1 MPETDRNSPIL
12 KEIRENYTC
21 FEEVWRPIRE
31 EGNKDMR
38 YVAGNPWDEKDRS
51 FREKYDRPVMT
62 WDELSP
68 YINQL
73 VNDPRQNKRAIQIN
87 PRGNG
92 ATNVT
97 AMLREDKIREIQYN
111 SRAQSAF
118 TTAFQGAAERS
129 FGYFGI
135 NARLVADGLTEDQ
148 YREMAEKS
156 PEKLFE
162 QELYIYRIP
171 NPNSVL
177 FNPSFKEQD
186 ASDATECFVEE
197 RLQRSEFKRRWPRA
211 RYTDWQGSYAE
222 EAPGWQ
228 QEKIVRVAAYYKAII
243 KRRKLYLLDGEDH
256 PENRVALYG
265 DELPG
270 VNPKDAKG
278 EEKWLADESNRK
290 RIRRDRTIET
300 RRIKQYYTNGL
311 EILEE
316 SDEIPIRW
324 IPIIPV
330 FGKEI
335 WVDDGGGAKRK
346 FMSLIRLARDPFMAY
361 CYIRSQEAEEA
372 GMAPKSPMVGYTGQF
387 ETDRAAWDDLNKIPR
402 AYMQVD
408 PVTDPNDPNKV
419 LPLPTRLQ
427 FTPNFQTYEVFA
439 EAARRAIRTAC
450 GGSDLPTAAQR
461 QNEKSGV
468 ALKEIEANE
477 DRGTFHFIDNYNFS
491 LEHGGRVLDAWF
503 PYIYDT
509 KRDIDVMKKDGE
521 FKVLTIN
528 DEQYEEKD
536 ANGQA
541 VQQVYDAV
549 TGDHGVTISTG
560 KDSASQRD
568 EVKDLLQN
576 VMGELQQIAA
586 IAPPGA
592 AAKLLALNIRLA
604 ALGPLGD
611 EMADTLDPPE
621 DKNKQAQALQNA
633 QQQAQQA
640 QQVIQELQ
648 AELQKMQIKEAG
660 HVIDNQFKGAR
671 EAAAAKQ
678 DMQLAQLDR
687 DIQILKALLA
697 SKQNI
702 SDQEFEMFKTTWVE
716 NHGAAHEIA
725 LQAHQQQHEKDMAAT
740 AAITAQQ
747 QQQQQGEG
755 DNGDNTGNAGGQ

>member
-1 MPETDRNSPIL
+1 MAKESNNTALL
-12 KEIRENYTC
+12 KEIRENFTIY
-21 FEEVWRPIRE
+21 EECWRPIRE
-31 EGNKDMR
+31 EGDMDMR
-38 YVAGNPWDEKDRS
+38 YVSGDPWDDKERT
-51 FREKYDRPVMT
+51 FRDKYDRPVMT

-118 TTAFQGAAERS
+118 TTAFQCAAERS

-148 YREMAEKS
+148 YNELVRTA

-211 RYTDWQGSYAE
+211 RFSDWQGSYAE

-243 KRRKLYLLDGEDH
+243 KKKKLYLLDGDKDAED
-256 PENRVALYG
+256 RVALYG

-270 VNPKDAKG
+270 G
-278 EEKWLADESNRK
+278 EDKWLADEKNNK
-290 RIRRDRTIET
+290 RVRRDRTIET

-330 FGKEI
+330 FGKEM

-346 FMSLIRLARDPFMAY
+346 LMSLIRLARDPFMAY

-372 GMAPKSPMVGYTGQF
+372 GMAPKAPLIGYVGQF
-387 ETDRAAWDDLNKIPR
+387 ETDREAFENQNKIPR
-402 AYMQVD
+402 GMVQIDA
-408 PVTDPNDPNKV
+408 VTDPTDPTKL
-419 LPLPTRLQ
+419 LPLPTRLPYV
-427 FTPNFQTYEVFA
+427 PNFQSYEVFA

-461 QNEKSGV
+461 VNEKSGV

-503 PYIYDT
+503 PY
-509 KRDIDVMKKDGE
+509 
-521 FKVLTIN
+521 
-528 DEQYEEKD
+528 
-536 ANGQA
+536 
-541 VQQVYDAV
+541 VYD
-549 TGDHGVTISTG
+549 
-560 KDSASQRD
+560 
-568 EVKDLLQN
+568 
-576 VMGELQQIAA
+576 
-586 IAPPGA
+586 
-592 AAKLLALNIRLA
+592 
-604 ALGPLGD
+604 
-611 EMADTLDPPE
+611 
-621 DKNKQAQALQNA
+621 
-633 QQQAQQA
+633 
-640 QQVIQELQ
+640 
-648 AELQKMQIKEAG
+648 
-660 HVIDNQFKGAR
+660 
-671 EAAAAKQ
+671 
-678 DMQLAQLDR
+678 
-687 DIQILKALLA
+687 
-697 SKQNI
+697 
-702 SDQEFEMFKTTWVE
+702 
-716 NHGAAHEIA
+716 
-725 LQAHQQQHEKDMAAT
+725 
-740 AAITAQQ
+740 
-747 QQQQQGEG
+747 
-755 DNGDNTGNAGGQ
+755 